1 MQNFDEGSNLLCGCM
16 ESAPLDYHGSPMTC
30 FIKKNQ
36 AWRLDEAFLGHLC
49 FCALFL
55 WRLHTSVLE
64 DETRKSSS
72 PLGLLISTNHASFL
86 QQHRRPHPTHILLH
100 RPETTWKYQGHSYKC
115 QAWFSSAYSGIF
127 LRLMKMVMWRHKFYL
142 LQVDIDKKKRL
153 GVALSEEFGSCM
165 FCLLW

>member
-1 MQNFDEGSNLLCGCM
+1 MGAWSLHPWTTM
-16 ESAPLDYHGSPMTC
+16 EVPWHALSRRT
-30 FIKKNQ
+30 
-36 AWRLDEAFLGHLC
+36 RLGGLMRPSWGHLC

-127 LRLMKMVMWRHKFYL
+127 LRLMKMVMWRHKFCL